1 MQFVNNNDSLTYS
14 QLNDK
19 FLKLKSTVKGLKQAV
34 LSQVY
39 RANQKNNPSLLEE
52 LTFKGVWV
60 EVEELR
66 LKWFVVFLV
75 NSDKLELDSCLS
87 WTVLSTYNLDQ
98 DTKDEASTT
107 PAEQFGK
114 VFINLQKTIA
124 TIVDKNLLKPEVVA
138 Q

>member
-98 DTKDEASTT
+98 DTKDEDSIT

-124 TIVDKNLLKPEVVA
+124 TIVDKNLLKPEVA